1 MEGGGEIARVE
12 SWDEEDDGQ
21 ESFDKLESGEV
32 VSDSEGMADKELLVE
47 VRGEGGVREVL
58 LQLFRNYFAN

>member
-21 ESFDKLESGEV
+21 EIFDRLESGEV

-58 LQLFRNYFAN
+58 